1 MKKLVEH
8 RNGFNCW
15 HFDRESNIVYL
26 IEIGENKYIGS
37 TENAR
42 ARLLSHIN
50 TLLEGKHQS
59 KNIQDA
65 FNKNKSFTIYLLEKC
80 SSKDEAFN
88 KEKEYIRHYIPNL
101 NHRMYFKEWLLNL
114 SNRHELILSLSKI
127 IIIVMDRIGIRVKE
141 LENMLGLNKFWLR
154 KMKSGFIDMNSEQ
167 FSTLLKIL
175 RLTVIMKGKDCYIRF
190 IRDNKF
196 NIKITNKAAE

>member
-1 MKKLVEH
+1 MEKLVEH

-15 HFDRESNIVYL
+15 HFNRERNIVYL
-26 IEIGENKYIGS
+26 IEIGGNKYIGS

-59 KNIQDA
+59 KSIQDA
-65 FNKNKSFTIYLLEKC
+65 FNKSKSFTIYLLEKC
-80 SSKDEAFN
+80 SSKDEAFL
-88 KEKEYIRHYIPNL
+88 KEKEYIRQYLPNL
-101 NHRMYFKEWLLNL
+101 NHVMYFKEWLLNL

-127 IIIVMDRIGIRVKE
+127 IMFAMDRIGIRLKK
-141 LENMLGLNKFWLR
+141 LESLLGLEKYWLR

-175 RLTVIMKGKDCYIRF
+175 RLDVVMKGKDCYVRF
-190 IRDNKF
+190 VRDNKF
-196 NIKITNKAAE
+196 YM